1 MKNTQGVPCGR
12 GQTAPRE
19 PSCGL
24 PHHFLRACLGVYLRG
39 CLHADAV
46 VRTGVIIEEDE
57 AGDTFQCIPV
67 RLKAAFT
74 VDDLRLEDA
83 VHTLCDGVV
92 SGFVVLRHAD
102 SYVVLPEL
110 VRIDVTA
117 VLYAPV
123 RVVDESL
130 QLVCRSLAYSHT
142 QSLQSVLG
150 LQCRG
155 QAPAHNLVRVCIR
168 HQMQVAAVVH
178 QVNVCNITD
187 PELVRTGGNKA
198 ADKVLVPSV
207 AVVRVRRTAW
217 LGTLLHQMEVAQQPQ
232 ERVSAW
238 HPAA

>member
-46 VRTGVIIEEDE
+46 VRTGVIIEEDK
-57 AGDTFQCIPV
+57 AGYALQRIPV

-83 VHTLCDGVV
+83 VHTLRNSVI
-92 SGFVVLRHAD
+92 SGFVILCHAD
-102 SYVVLPEL
+102 SYTILL
-110 VRIDVTA
+110 QFVRIGVAA
-117 VLYAPV
+117 VLYSPV
-123 RVVDESL
+123 RVVDESF

-187 PELVRTGGNKA
+187 PEPGSDV
-198 ADKVLVPSV
+198 
-207 AVVRVRRTAW
+207 W
-217 LGTLLHQMEVAQQPQ
+217 
-232 ERVSAW
+232 ERNRE
-238 HPAA
+238 